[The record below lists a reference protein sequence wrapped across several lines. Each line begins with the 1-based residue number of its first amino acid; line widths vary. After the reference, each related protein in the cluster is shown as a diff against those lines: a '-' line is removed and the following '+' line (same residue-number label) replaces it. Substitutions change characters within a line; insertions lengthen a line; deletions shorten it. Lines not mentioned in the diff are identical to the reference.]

1 MTSPDCIP
9 RDITA
14 DVTDP
19 SKPSSQPPSEIPRSV
34 FSPVMLPEFHTIKSL
49 SVIGERYWPITVSD
63 VEKLKSG
70 FLYVKKRAGF
80 LEYKDDPEGK
90 INTLGRGDRFT
101 TSISDTIK
109 TFSKDESILLF
120 AEKFCAAHNHTS
132 SAGVEFCKEQLLTCL
147 LEERAQYLPFYT
159 TLHKTFSS
167 FVESPDPVH
176 AENIRLIVTFYE
188 GKRQTNLLSS
198 KLLSKLNY
206 RLTELSVDSMP
217 RDTVVVEAPLSQVT
231 KNSVNS
237 HRWYGESTDNVL
249 LSDVVDVLSA
259 KQPRPIVEKFMEL
272 LTISGV

>member
-1 MTSPDCIP
+1 M
-9 RDITA
+9 
-14 DVTDP
+14 
-19 SKPSSQPPSEIPRSV
+19 
-34 FSPVMLPEFHTIKSL
+34 
-49 SVIGERYWPITVSD
+49 IGERYWPITVSD
-63 VEKLKSG
+63 VEKLKTG

-120 AEKFCAAHNHTS
+120 AEKFCAAYNHTS

-167 FVESPDPVH
+167 FVDTPDPVH

-206 RLTELSVDSMP
+206 RLTELSVDSMS

-231 KNSVNS
+231 RNSVNS